1 VRVAHEKRGE
11 GVILQRIENDLTNAL
26 QELVV
31 RFDSGEEHV
40 YRSDSLLKLHVI
52 VPRETEEDESPVWT
66 RSTTGGASSATST
79 STSGSAFLANSHLSA

>member
-1 VRVAHEKRGE
+1 MRVAHEKRGE
-11 GVILQRIENDLTNAL
+11 GVILQRIENDLTNVL

-52 VPRETEEDESPVWT
+52 VPRETEEGDESPVWR
-66 RSTTGGASSATST
+66 RSTTATST
-79 STSGSAFLANSHLSA
+79 STSGSASLANSNLSA